1 MKTLP
6 LAFFFLLAASG
17 LLFGQATPPVSR
29 GASTDPAR
37 VPMVLPEPANPKLPT
52 LFLIGASAVRNG
64 RDDGQGLGAAGQW
77 GFGHTLPAFFDL
89 TTINVVNRAVGGLST
104 RTYLTSGHWER
115 TLALIR
121 PGDFLLIQFG
131 TNDNGNPNDPAR
143 ARASLP
149 GTGEEE
155 QEIDNVLTKK
165 HEVVHTHGWYLR
177 KFIDD
182 ARAKGATPIICS
194 MPPHKVWDEKGRLV
208 RETNYINW
216 TRDVAQQRKIGFIN
230 LNEIVAARY
239 DALGH
244 DKVMTLF
251 PAEEHDHTNLA
262 GAELVASYVVAGLKL
277 LKPNPLAPYFSNQAA
292 GVAAADPAS
301 LAAPVSSAL

>member
-1 MKTLP
+1 MKTLSF
-6 LAFFFLLAASG
+6 AFSLFVAATG
-17 LLFGQATPPVSR
+17 ALFGQAAAPAAGR
-29 GASTDPAR
+29 AASPNPAR

-77 GFGHTLPAFFDL
+77 GFGHTLPDFFDL
-89 TTINVVNRAVGGLST
+89 TRINVVNRAVGGLSS
-104 RTYLTSGHWER
+104 RTYLTGGHWER
-115 TLALIR
+115 TLALIK

-149 GTGEEE
+149 GTGEEQ

-182 ARAKGATPIICS
+182 ARAKGATPIVCS
-194 MPPHKVWDEKGRLV
+194 MPPHKVWDEKGRIV

-251 PAEEHDHTNLA
+251 PAEEHDHTNLE
-262 GAELVASYVVAGLKL
+262 GAQLVASYVVAGLKL
-277 LKPNPLAPYFSNQAA
+277 LQPNPLAAYFSPQSAA
-292 GVAAADPAS
+292 VAPANPAS
-301 LAAPVSSAL
+301 LVKP

>member
-1 MKTLP
+1 MKIQP
-6 LAFFFLLAASG
+6 LILSLILAATG
-17 LLFGQATPPVSR
+17 PLFGQANPPAS
-29 GASTDPAR
+29 GGPSTDPAR

-89 TTINVVNRAVGGLST
+89 TKINVVNRAVGGLST
-104 RTYLTSGHWER
+104 RTYLTSGNWER
-115 TLALIR
+115 TVALIK
-121 PGDFLLIQFG
+121 PGDFMLVQFG
-131 TNDNGNPNDPAR
+131 SNDNGGINDPAR
-143 ARASLP
+143 ARATLP
-149 GTGEEE
+149 GVGEEQ

-182 ARAKGATPIICS
+182 ARAKGATTIVCS
-194 MPPHKVWDEKGRLV
+194 MPPHKGWDDQGHIV
-208 RETNYINW
+208 REPNFINW
-216 TRDVAQQRKIGFIN
+216 TREVAQQEKIGFIN

-251 PAEEHDHTNLA
+251 PAEEHDHTNLE
-262 GAELVASYVVAGLKL
+262 GAQLVASYVVAGLKL
-277 LKPNPLAPYFSNQAA
+277 LKSNPLAPYFSERAA
-292 GVAAADPAS
+292 GIAAADPAS
-301 LAAPVSSAL
+301 LTAPAR

>member
-1 MKTLP
+1 MKTPP
-6 LAFFFLLAASG
+6 LALSLLLAAANLLSG
-17 LLFGQATPPVSR
+17 QEARPTKAGPGP
-29 GASTDPAR
+29 DPAR
-37 VPMVLPEPANPKLPT
+37 IPMVLPEPANPKLPT

-89 TTINVVNRAVGGLST
+89 SKINVVNRAVGGLSS

-115 TLALIR
+115 TLALIK

-131 TNDNGNPNDPAR
+131 SNDDGNINDPAR

-149 GTGEEE
+149 GTGDE
-155 QEIDNVLTKK
+155 QKEIDNVLTKK

-182 ARAKGATPIICS
+182 ARAKGATAIVCS
-194 MPPHKVWDEKGRLV
+194 MPPHKVWDNQGRIV
-208 RETNYINW
+208 RAANYITW
-216 TRDVAQQRKIGFIN
+216 TREVALQEKIGFIN

-239 DALGH
+239 DELGR

-251 PAEEHDHTNLA
+251 PADEHDHTNLE
-262 GAELVASYVVAGLKL
+262 GAQLVASYVVAGLKL
-277 LKPNPLAPYFSNQAA
+277 LKPNPLAPYFSDQAA
-292 GVAAADPAS
+292 AIVPANASS
-301 LAAPVSSAL
+301 LLATPAPSK